1 MRLSKLIRMLLPL
14 AFMLGLSSQL
24 FATTVLQM
32 NLDQLTVN
40 SESVYRGTIVS
51 MEQITVEGGGGELP
65 ALHYKVRVTEVLKGD
80 VPTIKGEQ
88 MAEFRILGNVKAM
101 NAGRVLPAFPV
112 IQSGTEYLLFVSPA
126 GPIGLTSTMGLGQG
140 CFNFTRQGDIEMV
153 VNAFDNVGLFKG
165 MDAASMPASGPAE
178 YAQVADMVRA
188 AAGN

>member
-1 MRLSKLIRMLLPL
+1 MRLSKLMRMLLPL

-65 ALHYKVRVTEVLKGD
+65 ALHYKVRVTDVLKGD

-101 NAGRVLPAFPV
+101 NAGRVLPAFPAA
-112 IQSGTEYLLFVSPA
+112 TFYCYLLHRLSCLRP
-126 GPIGLTSTMGLGQG
+126 Q
-140 CFNFTRQGDIEMV
+140 CC
-153 VNAFDNVGLFKG
+153 K
-165 MDAASMPASGPAE
+165 
-178 YAQVADMVRA
+178 
-188 AAGN
+188 